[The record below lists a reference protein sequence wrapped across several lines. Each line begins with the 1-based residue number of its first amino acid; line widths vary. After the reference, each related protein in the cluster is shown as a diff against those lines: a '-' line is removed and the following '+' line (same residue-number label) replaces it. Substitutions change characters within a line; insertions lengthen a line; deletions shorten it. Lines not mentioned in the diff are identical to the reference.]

1 MMKISGRYFGRKLLK
16 IFWSHD
22 VENISTIFW
31 SQVVE
36 GLNCTGWDQGDKPFL
51 IARIA
56 GRMYV
61 DVSQSFAN
69 RKLKF
74 SLSRHCADYKRRNW
88 RESASNPC
96 YRWTFIEAFWS
107 EVQMIIVM
115 IILFNMMSNMRTI
128 IETTVTINLS
138 WKNPTV

>member
-1 MMKISGRYFGRKLLK
+1 MSEVVENIPEIFWAQIVKNDRIFFGRRVLK

-22 VENISTIFW
+22 DENISTIFW

-61 DVSQSFAN
+61 DVS
-69 RKLKF
+69 
-74 SLSRHCADYKRRNW
+74 
-88 RESASNPC
+88 
-96 YRWTFIEAFWS
+96 
-107 EVQMIIVM
+107 
-115 IILFNMMSNMRTI
+115 
-128 IETTVTINLS
+128 
-138 WKNPTV
+138 

>member
-1 MMKISGRYFGRKLLK
+1 MSEVVQNIPEVFWAQIVKIIGFFRRRLLK

-22 VENISTIFW
+22 DENISTIFW

-61 DVSQSFAN
+61 DVS
-69 RKLKF
+69 
-74 SLSRHCADYKRRNW
+74 
-88 RESASNPC
+88 
-96 YRWTFIEAFWS
+96 
-107 EVQMIIVM
+107 
-115 IILFNMMSNMRTI
+115 
-128 IETTVTINLS
+128 
-138 WKNPTV
+138 

>member
-61 DVSQSFAN
+61 VVSKHYVEKN
-69 RKLKF
+69 V
-74 SLSRHCADYKRRNW
+74 SLEHK
-88 RESASNPC
+88 
-96 YRWTFIEAFWS
+96 
-107 EVQMIIVM
+107 
-115 IILFNMMSNMRTI
+115 
-128 IETTVTINLS
+128 NL
-138 WKNPTV
+138 TER

>member
-1 MMKISGRYFGRKLLK
+1 MLK
-16 IFWSHD
+16 IFWSHDDENIWTIFWAQVVEYILVHD

-61 DVSQSFAN
+61 DVSKHYVEKNVSLEHKNLTERCCRLQTEKLEGVCQQSLLPLDF
-69 RKLKF
+69 
-74 SLSRHCADYKRRNW
+74 H
-88 RESASNPC
+88 
-96 YRWTFIEAFWS
+96 
-107 EVQMIIVM
+107 
-115 IILFNMMSNMRTI
+115 
-128 IETTVTINLS
+128 
-138 WKNPTV
+138 